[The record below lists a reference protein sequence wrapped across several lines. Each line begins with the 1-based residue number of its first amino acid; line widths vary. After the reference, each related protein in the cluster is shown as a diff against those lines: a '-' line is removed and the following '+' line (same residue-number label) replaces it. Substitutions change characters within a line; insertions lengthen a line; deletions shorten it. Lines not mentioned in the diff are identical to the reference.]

1 MVSKKINAEN
11 NALQKEHFRIVGE
24 RIRELRIMEGL
35 SIKGIEEINEL
46 PSGTIHNIEFGKGGT
61 GTSLLALITFFSNK
75 GYNMKWI
82 LNFDNS
88 NLFKK
93 KEEMIFMDINKAEL
107 VEISEELGEVYTKMK
122 KTVKKYL

>member
-1 MVSKKINAEN
+1 
-11 NALQKEHFRIVGE
+11 
-24 RIRELRIMEGL
+24 
-35 SIKGIEEINEL
+35 
-46 PSGTIHNIEFGKGGT
+46 
-61 GTSLLALITFFSNK
+61 
-75 GYNMKWI
+75 MKWI

-93 KEEMIFMDINKAEL
+93 EEEMIFMDINKAEL